1 MNQITSYNQQLPS
14 TIEELSKFA
23 LVGREKLVSVRAEI
37 RAIDKLGLAEKVRKQ
52 KLEEAQMISEA
63 VLDAEVKIGT
73 LTAEIPKATNQYK
86 SAADSSV
93 ASKPAIKS
101 RTRTTQKL
109 RLL

>member
-1 MNQITSYNQQLPS
+1 
-14 TIEELSKFA
+14 
-23 LVGREKLVSVRAEI
+23 
-37 RAIDKLGLAEKVRKQ
+37 
-52 KLEEAQMISEA
+52 MISEA

-86 SAADSSV
+86 SATDSSV